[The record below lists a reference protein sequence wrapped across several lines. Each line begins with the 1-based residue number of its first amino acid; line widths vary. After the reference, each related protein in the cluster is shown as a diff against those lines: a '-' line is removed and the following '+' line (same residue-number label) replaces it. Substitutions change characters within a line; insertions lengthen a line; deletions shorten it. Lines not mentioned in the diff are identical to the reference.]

1 MAPVLVRCTRLI
13 LYLVVSWSLFLRPHH
28 SSGTVDE
35 DTFVFFTRNKIEGMY
50 KMGQKSFVREGK
62 LTLKQQAYDR
72 RVAKTDELMALKPTA
87 KMECCRFKCLQ
98 NAAPGYLDKLRGDY
112 HR

>member
-1 MAPVLVRCTRLI
+1 MAPVWVRCTRLI

-35 DTFVFFTRNKIEGMY
+35 DTFIFFTRNKIKGMY

-62 LTLKQQAYDR
+62 LTLKQQAYER
-72 RVAKTDELMALKPTA
+72 RVAKTQHITV
-87 KMECCRFKCLQ
+87 
-98 NAAPGYLDKLRGDY
+98 
-112 HR
+112 